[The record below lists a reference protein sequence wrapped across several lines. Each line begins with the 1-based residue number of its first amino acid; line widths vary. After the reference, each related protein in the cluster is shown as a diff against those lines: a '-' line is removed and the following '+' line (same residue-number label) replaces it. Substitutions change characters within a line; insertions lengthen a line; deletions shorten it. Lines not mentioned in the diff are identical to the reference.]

1 MGIPR
6 GVGRLLL
13 DEARE
18 RPFAGS
24 LLLLSRMTVYFTL
37 GELRAWAKA
46 QGVTLAEVAP
56 RPSHVP
62 NLAAI
67 GCIDDHTL
75 FRALGFSRVE
85 SLDFSSWE
93 GADYIADLNRPLPA
107 ELHGRFD
114 AVFEAGTIQH
124 VFHLP
129 QVLANIHALLK
140 PKAAGRS
147 TAWRPRR
154 TTWTTAST
162 CFRRPSS
169 TTSTAKTAGAID
181 AAFFY
186 EFAPYWHRHRF
197 DSAPW
202 KIYRYEP
209 GCLDELAY
217 GGMGAAQ
224 LALFF
229 AVTKKTAPA
238 ATQFPSRATSA
249 ASGRR
254 RRWSRKRS
262 RSTRPRCRGPCS
274 KAPAGGR
281 STIPCGSPSACA
293 NGCAAGC
300 PASCLRSTHGTEL
313 RLRLL
318 GARASRPHL
327 RLAPLRKER
336 ARRPRTQ

>member
-18 RPFAGS
+18 RPFSGS

-37 GELRAWAKA
+37 GELRGWAKA
-46 QGVTLAEVAP
+46 QGVQLQEVEP

-62 NLAAI
+62 DLAKI
-67 GCIDDHTL
+67 GCIDDATL
-75 FRALGFSRVE
+75 FRALGFSEVR

-93 GADYIADLNRPLPA
+93 GADFTADLNLPLPA

-140 PKAAGRS
+140 PGGRAIHGMATS
-147 TAWRPRR
+147 SNHVDHGFYMFSPTLFDDFYRENGWR
-154 TTWTTAST
+154 
-162 CFRRPSS
+162 
-169 TTSTAKTAGAID
+169 ID

-197 DSAPW
+197 ESAPW
-202 KIYRYEP
+202 KIYRYTP
-209 GCLDELAY
+209 GCLDSLSY

-229 AVTKKTAPA
+229 AVTKTAEARADVVPQQSYFRRFWPDAEVAHAEQAVPA
-238 ATQFPSRATSA
+238 VDRALLEGPGYRPIDRLILPA
-249 ASGRR
+249 KRFRAWLRR
-254 RRWSRKRS
+254 RLPRKL
-262 RSTRPRCRGPCS
+262 PPVY
-274 KAPAGGR
+274 
-281 STIPCGSPSACA
+281 
-293 NGCAAGC
+293 
-300 PASCLRSTHGTEL
+300 
-313 RLRLL
+313 
-318 GARASRPHL
+318 ARY
-327 RLAPLRKER
+327 
-336 ARRPRTQ
+336 